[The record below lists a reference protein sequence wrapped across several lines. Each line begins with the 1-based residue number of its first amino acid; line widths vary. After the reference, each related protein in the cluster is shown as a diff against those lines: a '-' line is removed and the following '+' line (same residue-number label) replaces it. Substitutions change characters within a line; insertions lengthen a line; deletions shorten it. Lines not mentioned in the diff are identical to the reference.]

1 MIPIT
6 LSNKENIEV
15 ENESSKTAIVVR
27 TDTFA
32 EIDEWKDI
40 ITEDHINGAVIESE
54 TLSDLVATG
63 MDIAIEGE
71 KIRTTFMFR
80 EKTEEEKTADRISE
94 LEDAVNFLLM
104 GGDE

>member
-1 MIPIT
+1 MIPIL
-6 LSNKENIEV
+6 LSNHENIEV
-15 ENESSKTAIVVR
+15 ENESSNTSIIIR

-32 EIDEWKDI
+32 EVDNWKDV
-40 ITEDHINGAVIESE
+40 ITEENVNGATMEGRV
-54 TLSDLVATG
+54 LSDLVATG